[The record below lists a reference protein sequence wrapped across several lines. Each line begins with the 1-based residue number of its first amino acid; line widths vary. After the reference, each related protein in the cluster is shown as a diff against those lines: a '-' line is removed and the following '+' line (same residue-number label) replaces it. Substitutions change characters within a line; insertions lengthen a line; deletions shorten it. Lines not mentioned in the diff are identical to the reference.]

1 MTREFALSIVN
12 IIFSL
17 YILSIVKEGNFGLGL
32 AYLASGLGQIIGGVT
47 LAKYFKKSTLTLKF
61 YKTWSTVS
69 LILLGVIHCLSYQQ
83 PIFIAFLIL
92 VVMANI
98 WYSPIEVLYTTNIM
112 TNVEDHLRGRV
123 FAAALSVSRTAH
135 IIGFVLVGVIGDILS
150 VSTIAWGIGL
160 FLVIS
165 GIVNRIILS
174 RSKDSSFN
182 TVSVES

>member
-1 MTREFALSIVN
+1 
-12 IIFSL
+12 
-17 YILSIVKEGNFGLGL
+17 
-32 AYLASGLGQIIGGVT
+32 
-47 LAKYFKKSTLTLKF
+47 
-61 YKTWSTVS
+61 
-69 LILLGVIHCLSYQQ
+69 
-83 PIFIAFLIL
+83 
-92 VVMANI
+92 MANI